1 MGINDE
7 DHIPDVDRIETLL
20 GRFKP
25 QPTFRLH
32 QKVASAPWHSS
43 TYPKAK
49 VFSPRQR
56 TARYLSWGF
65 ALLVIILFIGVISF
79 VPPVRAIARQI
90 IFSFISAPSSQIELQ
105 VTPAS
110 PGELF
115 NLNDPANFILTVEQS
130 QKQAGFVVAQIT
142 PVPAGLRLVGA
153 RFEESYNAVILFYQA
168 DGYTL
173 FLTQRARGKGQDVFT
188 IGPDARVER
197 VTVAG
202 NQAEYVQGG
211 WKVISTQPTR
221 AAKTPV
227 SSLSVTAVWDATLPQ
242 STLRWQTGNMVFEL
256 RLVGEGAPSQTD
268 LIKWANE
275 LK

>member
-1 MGINDE
+1 MGINDD

-65 ALLVIILFIGVISF
+65 ALLVIILLIGVISF

-90 IFSFISAPSSQIELQ
+90 IFSFIPAPSSQIELQ

-115 NLNDPANFILTVEQS
+115 NLNDPANFTLTVEQS
-130 QKQAGFVVAQIT
+130 QKQAGFVVEQIT
-142 PVPAGLRLVGA
+142 PVPTGLRLVGA
-153 RFEESYNAVILFYQA
+153 RFEASYHAVILFYQA
-168 DGYTL
+168 DSSAL
-173 FLTQRARGKGQDVFT
+173 FLTQRPRGKGQDVFT
-188 IGPDARVER
+188 IGPGAHVER
-197 VTVAG
+197 VVVAG
-202 NQAEYVQGG
+202 NQAEFVQGG
-211 WKVISTQPTR
+211 WKVVSTQPATS
-221 AAKTPV
+221 KQTPDG
-227 SSLSVTAVWDATLPQ
+227 SMNVTAVWDATLPQ
-242 STLRWQTGNMVFEL
+242 STLRWQSDSMVFEL
-256 RLVGEGAPSQTD
+256 RLVGEGAPTQTD
-268 LIKWANE
+268 LIMWANE